1 MTQAIGVAR
10 SFYHGHFEF
19 SLKHTINCEVAAR
32 MTNLLMLPSAPLTFT
47 VCRLINSTSLL
58 KAAKWRQLR
67 QNKTEGVQKASVRGQ
82 EEKLKNKTKQKK
94 RRKEL
99 KRS

>member
-1 MTQAIGVAR
+1 MTQAIGIAR

-32 MTNLLMLPSAPLTFT
+32 MTNLLMLSSAPLTFT
-47 VCRLINSTSLL
+47 GCRLINSTSFL

-67 QNKTEGVQKASVRGQ
+67 QNKMEGGQKASVRGQ
-82 EEKLKNKTKQKK
+82 EEKLINKTKKNTE
-94 RRKEL
+94 RN
-99 KRS
+99 